1 MESDTSHEPTLAGS
15 LAPAPYGRACVACS
29 RAKCKCFYR
38 SDGSGCERCHRLGKA
53 CEQTASI
60 RKRRTQKASSR
71 PVQPPPPR
79 NLLEEKLDN
88 VLSILRSQASTKQL
102 VEQTLEGE
110 PSKNTT
116 LSNINSLHNPI
127 TPSIARGPEVVIDT
141 TESVVHL
148 FRPVERPDDLPSSAT
163 SPQLLIT
170 GDVPIHGITA
180 LNAEEQLATFRRAFI
195 PAFPFIHIPTTTSA
209 SDLYREKPFVWL
221 VMMALTTKV
230 VSKQFDLADHIWKII
245 SQRVLCEHH
254 ANVDLL
260 LGIICFASWSHY
272 FKKDKPFM
280 TMLTQMAV
288 SMAFELDLHKDTT
301 PGISPRD
308 KPSRLLTRQT
318 YVRPVR
324 TMEERRTFAALY
336 YLTSAT
342 WAAYRK
348 TYPLDWTPYLED
360 CARVLSQGTET
371 SLDILLTTQ
380 IRCQLITNGITCP
393 KNENIEIGGFSSPS
407 RLLYTA
413 LLKQLDDIRQSLPDE
428 FQSERVTRFYL
439 LSTELKIKEF
449 FLRHKE
455 SNNQHNGIQIRRVQD
470 LESALTVIEHL
481 LAVFDD
487 LPILDWVGISVDYVT
502 QLTHCFVVLFKLNTL
517 KEPGWDLFETR
528 KRADVIQILDQYSAK
543 AERALEIIGIVGNE
557 GPNWGLFNKGPHFF
571 KTIRMLMWTEMA
583 TNMTYLN
590 VEGDNPEELPGLTAD
605 NIVPDDLVMS
615 LAQESWLSNLIEDP
629 WDYISQLNETE
640 YSF

>member
-1 MESDTSHEPTLAGS
+1 MESDTSHEPTSAGS
-15 LAPAPYGRACVACS
+15 LTPAPYGSACVACS
-29 RAKCKCFYR
+29 RGKSKCFYR

-60 RKRRTQKASSR
+60 RKRRTRKASSR
-71 PVQPPPPR
+71 SVQPTLPR

-88 VLSILRSQASTKQL
+88 VISILRSQASTKQL

-110 PSKNTT
+110 PSNNTT
-116 LSNINSLHNPI
+116 LSTINSLHNPI

-148 FRPVERPDDLPSSAT
+148 FRPVESPDDSPSGDT
-163 SPQLLIT
+163 SPQLLIVD
-170 GDVPIHGITA
+170 DVHIHGITA

-209 SDLYREKPFVWL
+209 SDLYREKPFIWL
-221 VMMALTTKV
+221 VIIALTTKV

-260 LGIICFASWSHY
+260 LGLICFASWSHY

-288 SMAFELDLHKDTT
+288 SMAFELDLHKDTA

-308 KPSRLLTRQT
+308 KPGHLLTRQT
-318 YVRPVR
+318 SVRPVR
-324 TMEERRTFAALY
+324 TIEERRTFAALY

-393 KNENIEIGGFSSPS
+393 INKEIGGFSPPS

-413 LLKQLDDIRQSLPDE
+413 LLRQLDDIRQSLPDE
-428 FQSERVTRFYL
+428 FQSERVTISYL

-455 SNNQHNGIQIRRVQD
+455 SNHQHNGIQIRRVQD
-470 LESALTVIEHL
+470 LESALAVIEHL

-502 QLTHCFVVLFKLNTL
+502 QLTHCLVVLFKLNTL

-528 KRADVIQILDQYSAK
+528 KRADVIQILDQYSEK
-543 AERALEIIGIVGNE
+543 AERASEIIGIMGNE

-590 VEGDNPEELPGLTAD
+590 VEEDIAEELPGLTAD

-629 WDYISQLNETE
+629 WDHVSQLNETE
-640 YSF
+640 YLF